1 MGLTNEPPHVNISHQ
16 YYHCNVGVNTSFGSN
31 PYEGLSR
38 VIRRK
43 NSIIHLSC

>member
-1 MGLTNEPPHVNISHQ
+1 MGLTNESPHVNISDQ
-16 YYHCNVGVNTSFGSN
+16 CYHCNVGVNTSFGSN

-43 NSIIHLSC
+43 KYVAPS